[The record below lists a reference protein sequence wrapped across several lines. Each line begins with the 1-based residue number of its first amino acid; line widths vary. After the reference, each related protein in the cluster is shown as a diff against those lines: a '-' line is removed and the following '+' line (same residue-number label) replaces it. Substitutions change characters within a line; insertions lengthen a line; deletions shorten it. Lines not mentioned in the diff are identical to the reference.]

1 MPGDIL
7 EKSLSVKNDATVERG
22 RRRSER
28 VALRIPLKMTARLA
42 GGRRI
47 CVEVKTQVV
56 NAHGGLLDIG
66 MELDPGQRIML
77 NNNRGPELCW
87 FDEEIEEIVRQFVES
102 SDAFQ
107 LKNFSTNLGSS
118 LYGALNQMYEAQQK
132 AMTELRRQHME
143 KTTK

>member
-1 MPGDIL
+1 VPGDIL
-7 EKSLSVKNDATVERG
+7 EKSLSVRNDATVERG

-66 MELDPGQRIML
+66 MELAPGQRVML
-77 NNNRGPELCW
+77 NNNRGPDLVTATILRVERR
-87 FDEEIEEIVRQFVES
+87 EEGRFFA
-102 SDAFQ
+102 AFEFEFPVHDFWPVVFPPDD
-107 LKNFSTNLGSS
+107 LSWID
-118 LYGALNQMYEAQQK
+118 
-132 AMTELRRQHME
+132 
-143 KTTK
+143 